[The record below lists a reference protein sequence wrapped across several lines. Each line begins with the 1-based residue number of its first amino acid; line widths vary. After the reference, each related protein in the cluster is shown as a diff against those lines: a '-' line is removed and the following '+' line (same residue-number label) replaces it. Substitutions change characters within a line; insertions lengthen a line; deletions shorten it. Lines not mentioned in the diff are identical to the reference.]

1 MLYSEESFSIADY
14 GVQLLLCPYRLLI
27 TVTAICLLLASTA
40 LADGGGKT
48 RILVVKTR
56 DIPFYQPAVDGFVHG
71 LKSQGYDNG
80 AVDFVT
86 IALSGD
92 SSKDGDLVRDKMRG
106 CKLVYAV
113 GTDAAR
119 SLSDSQPSIPVL
131 FSMVV
136 DPVRLHL
143 AASLDAPGGDFT
155 GSTLVVN
162 AGKQLDALTQI
173 DPAVHKIGVLYSDG
187 DPTSMAFLDD
197 AKQDANRLGI
207 QIVSTPMAHGAP
219 AKAALDA
226 MVDQVDAFWLILDPA
241 SAGAQAT
248 TDTIACANAHHKPVL
263 GVSSASVHA
272 GALLALSADPA
283 DLGEVTA
290 QMAIPLLQGTAT
302 ASTMRVRG
310 PRQTKLSV
318 NLVSA
323 AALGLT
329 VPDSVLHLADE
340 VVDK

>member
-1 MLYSEESFSIADY
+1 MKNYHLDCGPE
-14 GVQLLLCPYRLLI
+14 LLHRINRSLI
-27 TVTAICLLLASTA
+27 TAAAICLLAIGA
-40 LADGGGKT
+40 RAEGKT

-56 DIPFYQPAVDGFVHG
+56 DIPFYQPAVDGFIHG
-71 LKSQGYDNG
+71 LKSQGYDN
-80 AVDFVT
+80 VDIAT
-86 IALSGD
+86 IALTGD
-92 SSKDGDLVRDKMRG
+92 SGKDTGLVRDKIRG
-106 CKLVYAV
+106 CSLIYAV

-119 SLSDSQPSIPVL
+119 SLGDAQPSMPVL

-143 AASLDAPGGDFT
+143 TASLDAPGGDFT

-187 DPTSMAFLDD
+187 DPTSTAFLDQ
-197 AKQDANRLGI
+197 AKQDADRLGLTI
-207 QIVSTPMAHGAP
+207 IAAPLAHGAS
-219 AKAALDA
+219 AKAALDTMA
-226 MVDQVDAFWLILDPA
+226 DQIDAFWIILDPA
-241 SAGAQAT
+241 SASAQAT
-248 TDTIACANAHHKPVL
+248 TDTIACANTHKKPVL

-318 NLVSA
+318 NLVA
-323 AALGLT
+323 ASALGLT